1 MVINFILNDQSFAG
15 LPVEPLFKS
24 RELMFYK
31 TFNYKV
37 FQSLEHR
44 FLTHKWDHSNE
55 EKRIKE
61 IYHNIRNKYNNN
73 KHKFNPDQLELF
85 EEGEFLLGSVR

>member
-1 MVINFILNDQSFAG
+1 MRIDGFGISMQRSGSKYLSEVG
-15 LPVEPLFKS
+15 L
-24 RELMFYK
+24 RFYR

-44 FLTHKWDHSNE
+44 FLTHKWDHSRE

-73 KHKFNPDQLELF
+73 KHKFNPDQLVLF
-85 EEGEFLLGSVR
+85 EEGEILLGSVR